1 LKYST
6 NVPGSSPLKAIFEI
20 QHKRARVVTTE
31 LARRMGVTSA
41 SVTNMIQRLAEMEL
55 VDYEPYRGAT
65 LNPAGRRIA
74 LRVIRHHRLVESFLA
89 ETLGVPWDQVH
100 AEAERLEHLLSEEM
114 EARIDALLGQPTVD
128 PHGAPIPTRDG
139 RIAPSA
145 NLRLADLQPG
155 QKAVVAEVSDRDPAL
170 LRYLGGLGL
179 YPGVGVNVV
188 ASAPFNGPL
197 TIQVG
202 ETETALGRRVAAD
215 VLVTRVTNT
224 SEQW

>member
-1 LKYST
+1 MYT
-6 NVPGSSPLKAIFEI
+6 PAVEDYLKAIYEM
-20 QHKRARVVTTE
+20 QHKADKVVTTE

-55 VDYEPYRGAT
+55 VDYAPYRGAT
-65 LNPAGRRIA
+65 LTPAGRKSA
-74 LRVIRHHRLVESFLA
+74 LQVIRQHRLVESFLA
-89 ETLGVPWDQVH
+89 QTLGVPWDQVH
-100 AEAERLEHLLSEEM
+100 AEAERVEHVLSDEL

-145 NLRLADLQPG
+145 DVRLADLQPG
-155 QKAVVAEVSDRDPAL
+155 QTAVVVEVNDRDPAL
-170 LRYLGGLGL
+170 LRYLGELGL
-179 YPGVGVNVV
+179 YPGAVVNVV

-202 ETETALGRRVAAD
+202 DSDTALGRRVAAD
-215 VLVTRVTNT
+215 VLVTEV
-224 SEQW
+224 SDKAEQR